1 MTVTRRG
8 YLGAAGTGA
17 ATLAGGALLAACG
30 GQAAAP
36 NAGSGGTAG
45 GLKPATVS
53 FRITWN
59 PTADPY
65 NLRLPKL
72 RDAFVASHPG
82 WDIDWFSAAGD
93 FVPDDKLVTAIAAGD
108 PPDAMVVAGQAAS
121 SWSTR
126 GLVQAIDDRIA
137 RAKIADAD
145 YWTPS
150 WRQHIWKGKI
160 WALPWN
166 SDANFAMLASR
177 DLLQEQGLPAD
188 KTPATIDEL
197 EDWNRKLTKRDGG
210 KLTRIGIHPLWDT
223 YGAANSMY
231 TWGWVFG
238 GEFYDEKAQKVTADH
253 PQNIKALEWIVD
265 WTKRNGGYDEIET
278 FRKTFQSREQ
288 TPIFI
293 GQIAMR
299 PVHGGYAE
307 DMDKYAPNFRFTFGH
322 LPTGP
327 APAKPRA
334 GWTGGWSVGLTGG
347 SKKPDHAWE
356 LLRWLSQSPESTT
369 WLGKEQGWYPA
380 YKKSPFW
387 EAVQKDPKRQI
398 FYEILKDARYQRPV
412 MPAGGEYGDLLGK
425 ALTAAVKGEN
435 TPKVLLADA
444 NREAQR
450 ILEERLRGA

>member
-1 MTVTRRG
+1 MALTRRR
-8 YLGAAGTGA
+8 YLGSAAAGATGA
-17 ATLAGGALLAACG
+17 SLGALLAACG
-30 GQAAAP
+30 QEAAP
-36 NAGSGGTAG
+36 NVAGGGTTA

-53 FRITWN
+53 FRITWD

-65 NLRLPKL
+65 TIRLPKL

-82 WDIDWFSAAGD
+82 WDIDWFSAGGD

-145 YWTPS
+145 YWAPS
-150 WRQHIWKGKI
+150 WRQHIWKGKT

-166 SDANFAMLASR
+166 SDANFAMLANR
-177 DLLQEQGLPAD
+177 QLLEELGLPAD

-197 EDWNRKLTKRDGG
+197 EDWTRKLTKRDGG
-210 KLTRIGIHPLWDT
+210 RLVRLGIHPPWDT
-223 YGAANSMY
+223 YGASNSMY

-238 GEFYDEKAQKVTADH
+238 GDFYDDKAQKVTADH
-253 PQNIKALEWIVD
+253 PQNVKALEWMVD
-265 WTKRNGGYDEIET
+265 WTKRNGGYDEIEP
-278 FRKTFQSREQ
+278 FRKSFQSREQ

-307 DMDKYAPNFRFTFGH
+307 DMEKYAPAFRYTFGH

-327 APAKPRA
+327 APATPRA

-347 SKKPDHAWE
+347 SKKPDHGWE
-356 LLRWLSQSPESTT
+356 LLRWLSQSAEATT
-369 WLGKEQGWYPA
+369 WVGKEQGWYPA
-380 YKKSPFW
+380 YRKSPFW
-387 EAVQKDPKRQI
+387 DAVQKDPKRKI
-398 FYEILKDARYQRPV
+398 FYEILKDSRHQRPV
-412 MPAGGEYGDLLGK
+412 RLGS
-425 ALTAAVKGEN
+425 VSCW
-435 TPKVLLADA
+435 
-444 NREAQR
+444 
-450 ILEERLRGA
+450 